1 MFTKVHVAF
10 SDDNKI
16 IVEGPTNMIPK
27 VIESLKK
34 GIECYVSTEL
44 VVDPKFFKHIIGKNG
59 SNSKLKYNIFLLFLR
74 YIFLFQ
80 FSVNRVKNDTGVII
94 NISESENNS
103 NIIRIEGRKD
113 GVELAKSVR

>member
-1 MFTKVHVAF
+1 MIMKRCLLNDFVILHLFESIITFIYDSYILYCFIQLLYLSLYTFMTLFLKIMFTKVHVAF

-59 SNSKLKYNIFLLFLR
+59 SNSK
-74 YIFLFQ
+74 
-80 FSVNRVKNDTGVII
+80 
-94 NISESENNS
+94 
-103 NIIRIEGRKD
+103 
-113 GVELAKSVR
+113 